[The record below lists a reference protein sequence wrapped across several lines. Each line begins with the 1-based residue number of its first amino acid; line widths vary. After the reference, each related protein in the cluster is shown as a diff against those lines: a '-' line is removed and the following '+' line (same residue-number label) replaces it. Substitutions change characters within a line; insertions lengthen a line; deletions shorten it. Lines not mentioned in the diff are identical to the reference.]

1 MPIMSLIKAFPIQCF
16 KLHGMKNLFVL
27 FILLMQLSVQGQASN
42 HSKALEAAVLQFNQ
56 TSKSPAYQDLYLQF
70 EQLYAVNK
78 TNWLIPYYA
87 GMTKSIMCL
96 LKMGDRDA
104 LANDAL
110 LWVARAKSI
119 AQNDEIYCA
128 ESLAY
133 TAKMSVN
140 PALRWFSYEGKIK
153 NALRMAKKLNPNN
166 PRAYILEANIQLKL
180 PFIFGGGCKSTKPLI
195 QKAELGLNAQTKTN
209 SVEPSWGIQSLVQ
222 LKKACPY

>member
-1 MPIMSLIKAFPIQCF
+1 
-16 KLHGMKNLFVL
+16 MKNLFIF
-27 FILLMQLSVQGQASN
+27 FILLVQLQVQAQATN
-42 HSKALEAAVLQFNQ
+42 QSKALEAAVMQFNQ
-56 TSKSPAYQDLYLQF
+56 ATKNQAYQELYLQF

-87 GMTKSIMCL
+87 GMTRSIMCL

-110 LWVARAKSI
+110 LWVGRAKSI
-119 AQNDEIYCA
+119 MANDEVYCA

-153 NALRMAKKLNPNN
+153 KALSFAKKLNPSN
-166 PRAYILEANIQLKL
+166 PRAYVLEANIQQKI
-180 PFIFGGGCKSTKPLI
+180 PFIFGGGCKSVKPLI
-195 QKAELGLNAQTKTN
+195 QKAELCFNTQTKVN
-209 SVEPSWGIQSLVQ
+209 SVEPSWGFQSLVQ
-222 LKKACPY
+222 LKKACPF

>member
-1 MPIMSLIKAFPIQCF
+1 
-16 KLHGMKNLFVL
+16 MKNLFIIFIL
-27 FILLMQLSVQGQASN
+27 FIQLPVQAQVTNQA
-42 HSKALEAAVLQFNQ
+42 KALETAVIQFNQ
-56 TSKSPAYQDLYLQF
+56 TTKSQAYQELYVQF

-110 LWVARAKSI
+110 LWINRAKSI
-119 AQNDEIYCA
+119 VKNDEIYCA

-140 PALRWFSYEGKIK
+140 PALRWLAYEGKIK
-153 NALRMAKKLNPNN
+153 NALKLAKKLNPNN
-166 PRAYILEANIQLKL
+166 PRAYILEANIQQKL
-180 PFIFGGGCKSTKPLI
+180 PFIFGGGCKAVKPLM
-195 QKAELGLNAQTKTN
+195 QKAEWCFNNQTKIN
-209 SVEPSWGIQSLVQ
+209 SIEPSWGLQSLVQ
-222 LKKACPY
+222 LKKACPF